1 MTARDLFEA
10 LEKLSKTGIDLDKL
24 TVTTTT
30 TTYDELGG
38 FLEFLSYPHDSE
50 MVASDNEFNIS

>member
-10 LEKLSKTGIDLDKL
+10 LEKLLKRGIDLDKL
-24 TVTTTT
+24 TVTATT

-38 FLEFLSYPHDSE
+38 FMEFLPYPQDFAL
-50 MVASDNEFNIS
+50 VLPDNEFNIS